1 MNSMIGWADA
11 LDLSHT
17 VESALARLC
26 EISAVLTAIDQ
37 GELLCD
43 LPAGPAARAR
53 HATGACLLA
62 ILRRELSAL
71 IAEIHTLA
79 PENDAAHAPHRQNTD
94 N

>member
-1 MNSMIGWADA
+1 MNKMVDWSKVLDERQLMETA
-11 LDLSHT
+11 LGR
-17 VESALARLC
+17 LA

-62 ILRRELSAL
+62 ILQRELASLIDELEARIGAARQDPSA
-71 IAEIHTLA
+71 A
-79 PENDAAHAPHRQNTD
+79 
-94 N
+94 